1 MRGFKAF
8 TENLTCRGMQYQVG
22 STYEFDGEPIPCKQ
36 GFHFCKSIAECYMF
50 YGMSDNTR
58 ICVVDA
64 IGDIKT
70 DDNIKFCTNKI
81 TVIEE
86 ITDEWKR
93 KGNSNASS
101 TGYSNTGYRL
111 SLIHI

>member
-8 TENLTCRGMQYQVG
+8 TKNLTCRGMQYQVG

-86 ITDEWKR
+86 IADEWKR
-93 KGNSNASS
+93 KGNSNAS
-101 TGYSNTGYRL
+101 
-111 SLIHI
+111 